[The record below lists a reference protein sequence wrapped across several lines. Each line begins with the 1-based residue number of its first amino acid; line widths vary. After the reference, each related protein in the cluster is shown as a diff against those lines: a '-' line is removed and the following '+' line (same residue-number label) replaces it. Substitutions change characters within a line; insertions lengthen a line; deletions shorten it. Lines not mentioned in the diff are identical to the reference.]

1 MFVKEKKEDDDRRY
15 SPDDYYPI
23 RLRPDELLPGM
34 ETFADMFE
42 DLWPVKTPGDDKF
55 GKMHSP
61 LHAILTAPLPK
72 DKEEKSNK
80 KNKKGGGGVQQAR
93 EPAGWKNTT
102 TLITEFIHT
111 PEELFEND
119 YTIHPALYDNET
131 DRKAL
136 ATHRYSIGVSQEH
149 GWVDTLVKQF
159 EDGSAPENEIEQG
172 SLTAGREI
180 LAMDCEMCMTGENE
194 FSLTR
199 TSIVGWDG
207 SVVLDELVKPAK
219 PITNYLTQ

>member
-1 MFVKEKKEDDDRRY
+1 MFVEEKKSDKDNRRY
-15 SPDDYYPI
+15 SPDDYYPV
-23 RLRPDELLPGM
+23 RLRPEELPAGL
-34 ETFADMFE
+34 EAFAEMFE

-72 DKEEKSNK
+72 DKEERNNN
-80 KNKKGGGGVQQAR
+80 NKKGGVQPAR
-93 EPAGWKNTT
+93 EPAGWRNSRTP
-102 TLITEFIHT
+102 ITEFVHT
-111 PEELFEND
+111 AEELLEND
-119 YTIHPALYDNET
+119 YTLHPAAYDDEVDKIT
-131 DRKAL
+131 LL
-136 ATHRYSIGVSQEH
+136 AHRTSSGVSQEY
-149 GWVDTLVKQF
+149 GWVDTAVNNF
-159 EDGSAPENEIEQG
+159 GEGFAPDNEIESG

-180 LAMDCEMCMTGENE
+180 LAMDCEMCMTGEGE

-199 TSIVGWDG
+199 ISIVGWDG